1 MAYNLNKNRGRCPP
15 CVVLLWLNYVRM
27 SATYEA
33 VNNTLYKLFTRDPRS
48 PTLERQI
55 KTTVLPKQVDV
66 PKFLGWLWWR
76 ICFLFSYLFLILWL
90 WGEAGFSCN
99 QVSFVQV
106 SYMFVHVRTWMT
118 CALHPLPPSRDCSP
132 QDPFNFRFLIKEKW
146 MVGGWK
152 MIHKLTLSI
161 NRPKN
166 LSNNL
171 NSSKRNINF
180 VGWKAPSRLLHV
192 FFQSFSMQMSF
203 FNWHFHLSF
212 PLCWK

>member
-1 MAYNLNKNRGRCPP
+1 MFRNFWVGSDGEFVFYSHIYFSFFDCEVKLVFHVIKCHSYKFRTCSYMNDLRPP
-15 CVVLLWLNYVRM
+15 PPPPFTR
-27 SATYEA
+27 
-33 VNNTLYKLFTRDPRS
+33 LFTS
-48 PTLERQI
+48 
-55 KTTVLPKQVDV
+55 
-66 PKFLGWLWWR
+66 G
-76 ICFLFSYLFLILWL
+76 
-90 WGEAGFSCN
+90 
-99 QVSFVQV
+99 SFQ
-106 SYMFVHVRTWMT
+106 F
-118 CALHPLPPSRDCSP
+118 
-132 QDPFNFRFLIKEKW
+132 PFFNKGK
-146 MVGGWK
+146 VNGGGGGGWK
-152 MIHKLTLSI
+152 VIHKLTLSI